1 MGQRNNAPVVLRD
14 GARGAIEAWREDDGA
29 ALALVRV
36 DGSAVWVHA
45 DALTLQSDGSYALPV
60 ERAQLDGQATVI
72 PVLAEELHV
81 DRRVVETGTVRLRKV
96 VHQRQ
101 EVVAPTVT
109 REVIDVQRV
118 PVDRIVEGPVA
129 PRQEGDTLVV
139 PVLEETLVV
148 EKRLRLVEELRI
160 TVRREQQTAAPQSVT
175 LRREEILVERDAPAA
190 TPRERS

>member
-1 MGQRNNAPVVLRD
+1 MGQRSVAPVVLRD
-14 GARGAIEAWREDDGA
+14 GTRGTLEAWREDDGA

-36 DGSAVWVHA
+36 DGRAVWVHA
-45 DALTLQSDGSYALPV
+45 DALALQSDGSYALPV
-60 ERAQLDGQATVI
+60 ERSQLDGQGAVI
-72 PVLAEELHV
+72 PVLAEALHV

-118 PVDRIVEGPVA
+118 PVDRFVEGPVA

-148 EKRLRLVEELRI
+148 VKRLRLVEEIHI
-160 TVRREQQTAAPQSVT
+160 TVRREQETAAPQSVT

-190 TPRERS
+190 APQERS